1 MVKTVTKPK
10 AEKKE
15 PKVAKAAKAP
25 AAPKKVGA
33 VITEAMSKSVLI
45 ANIAETTELTRKQ
58 VSAVFES
65 LTDLMSRHLKKR
77 GAGEFTVPGLMKL
90 RVVRKPATKARKGV
104 NPFTGLETMF
114 QAKPAR
120 NVVKIRPLKK
130 IKDMAEV

>member
-10 AEKKE
+10 AAKKE
-15 PKVAKAAKAP
+15 KTTKTPATKKVAAAKP
-25 AAPKKVGA
+25 AAIIAK
-33 VITEAMSKSVLI
+33 AMTKSELN
-45 ANIAETTELTRKQ
+45 AHIAESTDLTRKQ

-65 LTDLMSRHLKKR
+65 LADLMGRHLKKR
-77 GAGEFTVPGLMKL
+77 GAGEFTVPGLLKL

-130 IKDMAEV
+130 VKDMAEA

>member
-45 ANIAETTELTRKQ
+45 ANIAESTELTRKQ